1 MSVKYEHYAKI
12 KDKVCLLYAGHCTD
26 YLIIMKLIRPLLE
39 TQFPGMTIFIACRDE
54 LLHLLKG
61 EPRVL
66 KRSVLKRSVNQYGYI
81 KEIDGRMR
89 GPHPLIEVLSES
101 GLQVPVVRNTSSC
114 DTHLCCIFTEGA
126 LPTKPMPESVRR
138 EIEAKARFDGFEVW
152 VNPKFE
158 AIEQA
163 GWVVS
168 VEQAALYEAAA
179 RGIKTTLVP
188 TGIGQKLYQTM
199 FPKGEIWKI

>member
-1 MSVKYEHYAKI
+1 
-12 KDKVCLLYAGHCTD
+12 
-26 YLIIMKLIRPLLE
+26 
-39 TQFPGMTIFIACRDE
+39 
-54 LLHLLKG
+54 
-61 EPRVL
+61 
-66 KRSVLKRSVNQYGYI
+66 
-81 KEIDGRMR
+81 
-89 GPHPLIEVLSES
+89 
-101 GLQVPVVRNTSSC
+101 
-114 DTHLCCIFTEGA
+114 
-126 LPTKPMPESVRR
+126 MPESVRR
-138 EIEAKARFDGFEVW
+138 EIEAKARFEGFEVW
-152 VNPKFE
+152 INPKFE